1 MRPGAPFA
9 AVLAVVFIAQLAGGC
24 STRDM
29 EKSLYVGAKVAYDSL
44 RASNQPS
51 RQ

>member
-24 STRDM
+24 STRDV
-29 EKSLYVGAKVAYDSL
+29 EKSLYIGAKIAYDSVKV
-44 RASNQPS
+44 SNKPS